1 MGEYK
6 NVPQEINNVVQ
17 DNLEKLAQLFPSAV
31 KDGQLDVN
39 ALKEELGTFEEV
51 GKEKYEF
58 TWSGKQNAKKIAQ
71 QDIFGKT
78 LKFCPEKSK
87 NADTTE
93 NIYIEGDNLEALKL
107 LRQNYYNSI
116 KMIYIDPPYNTG
128 NDFVYNDDYS
138 MSQEESD
145 LAEGVVDELG
155 ERYTKNLKSSNKFHA
170 KWLNEMYPR
179 LKLAKDLLTDDGVI
193 FISMD
198 DNEIDNLKKLCNEI
212 FNEDNFCGQ
221 YMWYRS
227 ATPPNLSYKIKKNLE
242 YILCYQKKKD
252 STKFRGIK
260 KVSKSSDPITKPQNT
275 IKILRFPSGS
285 LTINLPNQ
293 VVKAGVY
300 GTEKFPNVLINDLII
315 ENGTNANDVS
325 FENRFIWKQETLDE
339 NIAANTTFYL
349 SKQLVI
355 SYKKSDYSP
364 EVPPNFIDMSV
375 NVNTTEEAGKALDEL
390 FDNITVFDYPK
401 PVSLLKY
408 LIGFLNLSSEDIIM
422 DFFSGSGT
430 TAQAIFELNS
440 LSNLSS
446 KFILVQ
452 LPENLERNLKTAD
465 GNSKKTIE
473 NAIEFCEQ
481 KELPHTIASIAEERI
496 RRAGDKIAEEC
507 QAKIDEYKSK
517 LEVLANNPNGKG
529 IPVEEDEPYPI
540 PDIGF
545 KVFEIADTNIKWNE
559 LELKDE
565 QIDFAN
571 LSNNPDQV
579 DFKQGIKD
587 IDVVYEIM
595 LRQKNIPLSSKVEV
609 LDEIGSRTY
618 LYADSYLICLETQVT
633 NEMIDKL
640 ASLDPTPFK
649 YIFRDSAFK
658 DDIDLKTNAFR
669 RLKAMVEKHAGATKK
684 AYTVEFI

>member
-6 NVPQEINNVVQ
+6 NVPQEINDVVS
-17 DNLEKLAQLFPSAV
+17 DNIEKLAQLFPSAV

-71 QDIFGKT
+71 QDVFGKT

-93 NIYIEGDNLEALKL
+93 NIYIEGNNLEALKL

-128 NDFVYNDDYS
+128 NDFVYNDDFS

-145 LAEGVVDELG
+145 IAEGVVDELG
-155 ERYTKNLKSSNKFHA
+155 ERYTKNISGNKFHA
-170 KWLNEMYPR
+170 NWCNMIYPR

-193 FISMD
+193 FISID
-198 DNEIDNLKKLCNEI
+198 DNEIDNLKKICNEV
-212 FNEDNFCGQ
+212 FGE
-221 YMWYRS
+221 
-227 ATPPNLSYKIKKNLE
+227 ANLVAEIPWQSRASIQNDTDFSVNHE
-242 YILCYQKKKD
+242 YICVYAKNRRQENRRLKESNYSEWHKKD
-252 STKFRGIK
+252 SFVCKPLPLDKSKFDNPDNDPRGLWK
-260 KVSKSSDPITKPQNT
+260 ADP
-275 IKILRFPSGS
+275 FD
-285 LTINLPNQ
+285 
-293 VVKAGVY
+293 A
-300 GTEKFPNVLINDLII
+300 PNVRPNLTYPVVNPNTGEEHLPPRGRHWRFLPAKFSSALEDNRIVWTNNGLGRPQLKVFYEEKKEFGSVDNSWFSADRIGTST
-315 ENGTNANDVS
+315 NGTK
-325 FENRFIWKQETLDE
+325 ELMK
-339 NIAANTTFYL
+339 
-349 SKQLVI
+349 
-355 SYKKSDYSP
+355 
-364 EVPPNFIDMSV
+364 
-375 NVNTTEEAGKALDEL
+375 L
-390 FDNITVFDYPK
+390 FDGSAFFDTPK
-401 PVSLLKY
+401 PVSLLSK
-408 LIGFLNLSSEDIIM
+408 LITLANVEENDIIL
-422 DFFSGSGT
+422 DFFSGSAT
-430 TAQAIFELNS
+430 TAHAVMQLNAEDGG
-440 LSNLSS
+440 NRT
-446 KFILVQ
+446 FIMVQ
-452 LPENLERNLKTAD
+452 LPEVTDEKSEAHKAGYN
-465 GNSKKTIE
+465 TI
-473 NAIEFCEQ
+473 CE
-481 KELPHTIASIAEERI
+481 IGEERI
-496 RRAGDKIAEEC
+496 RRAGDKIKAEHPD
-507 QAKIDEYKSK
+507 ADI
-517 LEVLANNPNGKG
+517 
-529 IPVEEDEPYPI
+529 
-540 PDIGF
+540 DIGF

-579 DFKQGIKD
+579 DFKQGTKD

-595 LRQKNIPLSSKVEV
+595 LRQKNIPLSSKIEV

-618 LYADSYLICLETQVT
+618 LYADSYLVCLETQVT

-640 ASLDPTPFK
+640 ASIDPTPFK

>member
-6 NVPQEINNVVQ
+6 NVPQEINDVVS
-17 DNLEKLAQLFPSAV
+17 DNIKKLAQLFPSAV
-31 KDGQLDVN
+31 KDGQLDID

-71 QDIFGKT
+71 QDVFGKT

-145 LAEGVVDELG
+145 IAEGVVDELG
-155 ERYTKNLKSSNKFHA
+155 ERYTKNISGNKFHA
-170 KWLNEMYPR
+170 NWCNMIYPR

-193 FISMD
+193 FISID
-198 DNEIDNLKKLCNEI
+198 DNEVENLKEILNEVFGEQNFEGHIHWRRRHNQPNDKTKMLGIVTEHILAYAKNSIYLKSVGVGKLDLTAN
-212 FNEDNFCGQ
+212 FTNADND
-221 YMWYRS
+221 
-227 ATPPNLSYKIKKNLE
+227 P
-242 YILCYQKKKD
+242 
-252 STKFRGIK
+252 RGPWASK
-260 KVSKSSDPITKPQNT
+260 PWKVGSDQ
-275 IKILRFPSGS
+275 SGS
-285 LTINLPNQ
+285 RYTITTPTG
-293 VVKAGVY
+293 K
-300 GTEKFPNVLINDLII
+300 VLDG
-315 ENGTNANDVS
+315 EWMGD
-325 FENRFIWKQETLDE
+325 KET
-339 NIAANTTFYL
+339 Y
-349 SKQLVI
+349 
-355 SYKKSDYSP
+355 
-364 EVPPNFIDMSV
+364 
-375 NVNTTEEAGKALDEL
+375 
-390 FDNITVFDYPK
+390 
-401 PVSLLKY
+401 LKY
-408 LIGFLNLSSEDIIM
+408 LEEGRMYFPKGGDGMPRKKYYQFEREEEGQCATNWWSHEQFGHNQGANECMTALFEKKNIFSNPKPIELLRSLIKVGNVKKEELVL
-422 DFFSGSGT
+422 DFFSGSAA
-430 TAQAIFELNS
+430 TAHAVMQLNAEDGG
-440 LSNLSS
+440 NR
-446 KFILVQ
+446 KFIMVQ
-452 LPENLERNLKTAD
+452 LEEKTDEKSEAHKA
-465 GNSKKTIE
+465 GYNTI
-473 NAIEFCEQ
+473 CE
-481 KELPHTIASIAEERI
+481 IGEERI
-496 RRAGDKIAEEC
+496 RRAGDKIKAEHPD
-507 QAKIDEYKSK
+507 ADI
-517 LEVLANNPNGKG
+517 
-529 IPVEEDEPYPI
+529 
-540 PDIGF
+540 DIGF

-579 DFKQGIKD
+579 DFKQGTKD

-595 LRQKNIPLSSKVEV
+595 LRQKNIPLSSKIKV

-618 LYADSYLICLETQVT
+618 LYADSYLVCLETQVT
-633 NEMIDKL
+633 NEMIDML

-669 RLKAMVEKHAGATKK
+669 RLKAMVEKHVGATKK

>member
-6 NVPQEINNVVQ
+6 NVPQKINDVVS
-17 DNLEKLAQLFPSAV
+17 DNIKKLAQLFPSAV
-31 KDGQLDVN
+31 KDGQLDID

-71 QDIFGKT
+71 QDVFGKT

-145 LAEGVVDELG
+145 IAEGVVDELG
-155 ERYTKNLKSSNKFHA
+155 ERYTKNQKSTNKFHA
-170 KWLNEMYPR
+170 RWLNEMYPR

-293 VVKAGVY
+293 IVKAGVY

-355 SYKKSDYSP
+355 SYKKSNYSP

-473 NAIEFCEQ
+473 NALEFCEQ

-496 RRAGDKIAEEC
+496 RRAGDKIKAEHP
-507 QAKIDEYKSK
+507 D
-517 LEVLANNPNGKG
+517 AN
-529 IPVEEDEPYPI
+529 I
-540 PDIGF
+540 DIGF

-579 DFKQGIKD
+579 DFKQGTKD

-595 LRQKNIPLSSKVEV
+595 LRQKNIPLSSKIEV

-618 LYADSYLICLETQVT
+618 LYADSYLVCLETQVT
-633 NEMIDKL
+633 NDMIDKL
-640 ASLDPTPFK
+640 ASIDPTPFK

>member
-71 QDIFGKT
+71 QDVFGKT

-128 NDFVYNDDYS
+128 NDFVYNDDFS

-145 LAEGVVDELG
+145 IAEGVVDELG
-155 ERYTKNLKSSNKFHA
+155 ERYTRNVSGNKFHA
-170 KWLNEMYPR
+170 NWCNMIYPR

-212 FNEDNFCGQ
+212 FGDDNVEMLVWNKEAEGSSGTLKQ
-221 YMWYRS
+221 VTTTRR
-227 ATPPNLSYKIKKNLE
+227 IHE
-242 YILCYQKKKD
+242 YIVCAFKNIRATQFFKIHEALKGKENEFQTANLAVNADKEKTEHPNYFTITNPCGECFTRQWKWSKPEIDRLISENLIYWGSDGHKQPRLIIPTDERRTTFLLSILNYGGTTVGRKD
-252 STKFRGIK
+252 FE
-260 KVSKSSDPITKPQNT
+260 
-275 IKILRFPSGS
+275 
-285 LTINLPNQ
+285 NLL
-293 VVKAGVY
+293 
-300 GTEKFPNVLINDLII
+300 GTEI
-315 ENGTNANDVS
+315 EFS
-325 FENRFIWKQETLDE
+325 
-339 NIAANTTFYL
+339 
-349 SKQLVI
+349 
-355 SYKKSDYSP
+355 
-364 EVPPNFIDMSV
+364 
-375 NVNTTEEAGKALDEL
+375 
-390 FDNITVFDYPK
+390 YPK
-401 PVSLLKY
+401 PVILLKK
-408 LIGFLNLSSEDIIM
+408 LIGTACSHNDRIL
-422 DFFSGSGT
+422 DFFSGSAT
-430 TAQAIFELNS
+430 TAHAVMQLNAEDGG
-440 LSNLSS
+440 NR

-452 LPENLERNLKTAD
+452 LPEVTDEKSEAHKAGYN
-465 GNSKKTIE
+465 TI
-473 NAIEFCEQ
+473 CE
-481 KELPHTIASIAEERI
+481 IGEERI

-579 DFKQGIKD
+579 DFKQGTKD

-618 LYADSYLICLETQVT
+618 LYADGYLICLETQVT

>member
-6 NVPQEINNVVQ
+6 NVPQEINDVVS
-17 DNLEKLAQLFPSAV
+17 DNIKKLAQLFPSAV
-31 KDGQLDVN
+31 KDGQLDID

-71 QDIFGKT
+71 QDVFGKT

-145 LAEGVVDELG
+145 IAEGVVDELG
-155 ERYTKNLKSSNKFHA
+155 ERYTKNQKSTNKFHA
-170 KWLNEMYPR
+170 RWLNEMYPR

-212 FNEDNFCGQ
+212 FGDENFIAQ
-221 YMWYRS
+221 VIWERAYS
-227 ATPPNLSYKIKKNLE
+227 PINLMKHFSPSHD
-242 YILCYQKKKD
+242 YILCYAKNIESAICNGIPRSD
-252 STKFRGIK
+252 EANERYSNPDDDPRGAWK
-260 KVSKSSDPITKPQNT
+260 PSDLSVGPAVQENIYPITT
-275 IKILRFPSGS
+275 PSGR
-285 LTINLPNQ
+285 
-293 VVKAGVY
+293 VVEPPAGRSWRLSRKAFRERLQDNRIWFGSSGDNVPAMKRFLSELRKTGV
-300 GTEKFPNVLINDLII
+300 TPM
-315 ENGTNANDVS
+315 T
-325 FENRFIWKQETLDE
+325 IWKYTEVDHSQGATQKLAKLF
-339 NIAANTTFYL
+339 NG
-349 SKQLVI
+349 
-355 SYKKSDYSP
+355 KK
-364 EVPPNFIDMSV
+364 F
-375 NVNTTEEAGKALDEL
+375 
-390 FDNITVFDYPK
+390 FDYPK
-401 PVSLLKY
+401 SVLLIERCLQLYTDKNC
-408 LIGFLNLSSEDIIM
+408 LIL
-422 DFFSGSGT
+422 DFFSGSAT
-430 TAQAIFELNS
+430 TAHAVMQLNAEDGG
-440 LSNLSS
+440 NR
-446 KFILVQ
+446 KFIMVQ
-452 LPENLERNLKTAD
+452 LEEKTDEKSEAHKA
-465 GNSKKTIE
+465 GYNTI
-473 NAIEFCEQ
+473 CE
-481 KELPHTIASIAEERI
+481 IGEERI
-496 RRAGDKIAEEC
+496 RRAGDKIKAENP
-507 QAKIDEYKSK
+507 D
-517 LEVLANNPNGKG
+517 AN
-529 IPVEEDEPYPI
+529 I
-540 PDIGF
+540 DIGF

-579 DFKQGIKD
+579 DFKQGTND

-618 LYADSYLICLETQVT
+618 LYADSYLVCLETQVT

-640 ASLDPTPFK
+640 ASIDPTPFK

>member
-6 NVPQEINNVVQ
+6 NVPQEINDVVS
-17 DNLEKLAQLFPSAV
+17 DNIKKLAQLFPSAV

-71 QDIFGKT
+71 QDVFGKT

-145 LAEGVVDELG
+145 IAEGVVDELG
-155 ERYTKNLKSSNKFHA
+155 ERYTKNQKSTNKFHA
-170 KWLNEMYPR
+170 RWLNEMYPR

-193 FISMD
+193 FISID
-198 DNEIDNLKKLCNEI
+198 DNEVENLKKIACEI
-212 FNEDNFCGQ
+212 FGESNFIGQ
-221 YMWYRS
+221 WNWYKS
-227 ATPPNLSYKIKKNLE
+227 ATPPNLSIKIKKNIE
-242 YILCYQKKKD
+242 YILCFEKNKNSLKYKGIQKT
-252 STKFRGIK
+252 SA
-260 KVSKSSDPITKPQNT
+260 SSNGLLNQTNSIGV
-275 IKILRFPSGS
+275 LRFPK
-285 LTINLPNQ
+285 N
-293 VVKAGVY
+293 VVDTGLADGVYKAGKY
-300 GTEKFPNVLINDLII
+300 GTASYDIELLEDAVVESGIFISEVVLKSKFKWGQENLLSEISKGTKISIRTNTFSPSYEKSEYD
-315 ENGTNANDVS
+315 
-325 FENRFIWKQETLDE
+325 
-339 NIAANTTFYL
+339 
-349 SKQLVI
+349 
-355 SYKKSDYSP
+355 P
-364 EVPPNFIDMSV
+364 EVPPNLIDKSV
-375 NVNTTEEAGKALDEL
+375 YVDTTEQAGKLLNALMEEK
-390 FDNITVFDYPK
+390 VFDYPK
-401 PVSLLKY
+401 PVELIQY
-408 LIGFLNLSSEDIIM
+408 LSNFVCLSDDIIL
-422 DFFSGSGT
+422 DFFSGSAT
-430 TAQAIFELNS
+430 TAHAVMQLNAEDS
-440 LSNLSS
+440 GNR
-446 KFILVQ
+446 KFIMVQ
-452 LPENLERNLKTAD
+452 LEEKTDEKSEAYKA
-465 GNSKKTIE
+465 GYNTI
-473 NAIEFCEQ
+473 CE
-481 KELPHTIASIAEERI
+481 IGEERI
-496 RRAGDKIAEEC
+496 RRAGDKIKAEHPD
-507 QAKIDEYKSK
+507 ADI
-517 LEVLANNPNGKG
+517 
-529 IPVEEDEPYPI
+529 
-540 PDIGF
+540 DIGF

-565 QIDFAN
+565 QIDFDS
-571 LSNNPDQV
+571 LSDTPDQI
-579 DFKQGIKD
+579 DFKQGTKD

-595 LRQKNIPLSSKVEV
+595 LRQKNIPLSSKIEV
-609 LDEIGSRTY
+609 LYGIGSRTY

-633 NEMIDKL
+633 NDMIDKL
-640 ASLDPTPFK
+640 ASIDPTPFK

>member
-6 NVPQEINNVVQ
+6 NVPQKINDVVS
-17 DNLEKLAQLFPSAV
+17 DNIKKLAQLFPSAV
-31 KDGQLDVN
+31 KDGQLDID

-71 QDIFGKT
+71 QDVFGKT

-145 LAEGVVDELG
+145 IAEGVVDELG
-155 ERYTKNLKSSNKFHA
+155 ERYTKNQKSSNKFHA

-193 FISMD
+193 FISID
-198 DNEIDNLKKLCNEI
+198 DNEQENLKKICDEI
-212 FNEDNFCGQ
+212 FGSDNFIATVIDAGTPKNNSRFFSIQHEYVFIYAKHICSLPINWSVYKNNITEYEKRAKVISNSSFSSDEKHKELLQLVKYPRFYDFDHYTYVDEKGIFRLVDISAPGGNGVEYEIIHPLTKKPCKQ
-221 YMWYRS
+221 SSRGWAYTKESMQEKIDNGLIYFGNTEDQVPQQKYYLHENRS
-227 ATPPNLSYKIKKNLE
+227 QIPRSVVYFDPQKTTKWLKKIGIPFDYVKPLDFIKWIISSYP
-242 YILCYQKKKD
+242 KKD
-252 STKFRGIK
+252 F
-260 KVSKSSDPITKPQNT
+260 
-275 IKILRFPSGS
+275 F
-285 LTINLPNQ
+285 
-293 VVKAGVY
+293 
-300 GTEKFPNVLINDLII
+300 
-315 ENGTNANDVS
+315 
-325 FENRFIWKQETLDE
+325 
-339 NIAANTTFYL
+339 
-349 SKQLVI
+349 
-355 SYKKSDYSP
+355 
-364 EVPPNFIDMSV
+364 
-375 NVNTTEEAGKALDEL
+375 AL
-390 FDNITVFDYPK
+390 
-401 PVSLLKY
+401 
-408 LIGFLNLSSEDIIM
+408 
-422 DFFSGSGT
+422 DFFSGSAT
-430 TAQAIFELNS
+430 TAHAVMQLNAEDGG
-440 LSNLSS
+440 NR
-446 KFILVQ
+446 KFIMVQ
-452 LPENLERNLKTAD
+452 LEEKTDEKSEAHKA
-465 GNSKKTIE
+465 GYNTI
-473 NAIEFCEQ
+473 CE
-481 KELPHTIASIAEERI
+481 IGEERI

-579 DFKQGIKD
+579 DFKQGTKD

-595 LRQKNIPLSSKVEV
+595 LRQKNIPLSSKIEV

-633 NEMIDKL
+633 NDMIDKL
-640 ASLDPTPFK
+640 ASIDPTPFK

>member
-1 MGEYK
+1 MGEYI
-6 NVPQEINNVVQ
+6 NVPQEINDVVS
-17 DNLEKLAQLFPSAV
+17 DNIKKLAQLFPSAV

-71 QDIFGKT
+71 QDVFGKT

-138 MSQEESD
+138 MAQEESD
-145 LAEGVVDELG
+145 IAEGVVDELG
-155 ERYTKNLKSSNKFHA
+155 ERYTKNISGNKFHA
-170 KWLNEMYPR
+170 NWCNMIYPR

-193 FISMD
+193 FISID
-198 DNEIDNLKKLCNEI
+198 DNEIDNLKKICNEV
-212 FNEDNFCGQ
+212 FGE
-221 YMWYRS
+221 
-227 ATPPNLSYKIKKNLE
+227 ANLVAEIPWQSRASIQNDTDFSVNHE
-242 YILCYQKKKD
+242 YICVYAKNRRQENRRLKESNYSEWHKKD
-252 STKFRGIK
+252 SFVCKPLPLDKSKFDNPDNDPRGLWK
-260 KVSKSSDPITKPQNT
+260 ADP
-275 IKILRFPSGS
+275 FD
-285 LTINLPNQ
+285 
-293 VVKAGVY
+293 A
-300 GTEKFPNVLINDLII
+300 PNVRPNLTYPVVNPNTGEEHLPPRGRHWRFLPAKFSSALEDNRIVWTNNGLGRPQLKVFYEEKKEFGSVDNSWFSADRIGTST
-315 ENGTNANDVS
+315 NGTK
-325 FENRFIWKQETLDE
+325 ELMK
-339 NIAANTTFYL
+339 
-349 SKQLVI
+349 
-355 SYKKSDYSP
+355 
-364 EVPPNFIDMSV
+364 
-375 NVNTTEEAGKALDEL
+375 L
-390 FDNITVFDYPK
+390 FDGSAFFDTPK
-401 PVSLLKY
+401 PVSLLSK
-408 LIGFLNLSSEDIIM
+408 LITLANVEENDIIL
-422 DFFSGSGT
+422 DFFSGSTT
-430 TAQAIFELNS
+430 TAHAVMQLNAEDGGHR
-440 LSNLSS
+440 
-446 KFILVQ
+446 KYIMVQ
-452 LPENLERNLKTAD
+452 LEEKTDEKSEAHKA
-465 GNSKKTIE
+465 GYNTI
-473 NAIEFCEQ
+473 CE
-481 KELPHTIASIAEERI
+481 IGEERI
-496 RRAGDKIAEEC
+496 CRAGDKIKAEHPD
-507 QAKIDEYKSK
+507 ADI
-517 LEVLANNPNGKG
+517 
-529 IPVEEDEPYPI
+529 
-540 PDIGF
+540 DIGF
-545 KVFEIADTNIKWNE
+545 KVFEIANTNIKWNE

-579 DFKQGIKD
+579 DFKQGTKD

-595 LRQKNIPLSSKVEV
+595 LRQKNIPLPSKIEV

-633 NEMIDKL
+633 NGMIDKL
-640 ASLDPTPFK
+640 ASIDPTPFK

>member
-6 NVPQEINNVVQ
+6 NVPQEINDVVS
-17 DNLEKLAQLFPSAV
+17 DNIKKLAQLFPSAV

-71 QDIFGKT
+71 QDVFGKT

-138 MSQEESD
+138 MAQEESD
-145 LAEGVVDELG
+145 IAEGVVDELG
-155 ERYTKNLKSSNKFHA
+155 ERYTKNISGNKFHA
-170 KWLNEMYPR
+170 NWCNMMYPR

-193 FISMD
+193 FISID
-198 DNEIDNLKKLCNEI
+198 DNEIDNLKKICNEV
-212 FNEDNFCGQ
+212 FGE
-221 YMWYRS
+221 
-227 ATPPNLSYKIKKNLE
+227 ANLVAEIPWQSRASIQNDTDFSVNHE
-242 YILCYQKKKD
+242 YICVYAKNRRQENRRLKESNYSEWHKKD
-252 STKFRGIK
+252 SFVCKPLPLDKSKFDNPDNDPRGLWK
-260 KVSKSSDPITKPQNT
+260 ADP
-275 IKILRFPSGS
+275 FD
-285 LTINLPNQ
+285 
-293 VVKAGVY
+293 A
-300 GTEKFPNVLINDLII
+300 PNVRPNLTYPVVNPNTGEEHLPPRGRHWRFLPAKFSSALEDNRIVWTNNGLGRPQLKVFYEEKKEFGSVDNSWFSADRIGTST
-315 ENGTNANDVS
+315 NGTK
-325 FENRFIWKQETLDE
+325 ELMK
-339 NIAANTTFYL
+339 
-349 SKQLVI
+349 
-355 SYKKSDYSP
+355 
-364 EVPPNFIDMSV
+364 
-375 NVNTTEEAGKALDEL
+375 L
-390 FDNITVFDYPK
+390 FDGSAFFDTPK
-401 PVSLLKY
+401 PVSLLSK
-408 LIGFLNLSSEDIIM
+408 LITLANVEENDIIL
-422 DFFSGSGT
+422 DFFSGSTT
-430 TAQAIFELNS
+430 TAHAVMQLNAEDGGHR
-440 LSNLSS
+440 
-446 KFILVQ
+446 KYIMVQ
-452 LPENLERNLKTAD
+452 LEEKTDEKSEAHKA
-465 GNSKKTIE
+465 GYNTI
-473 NAIEFCEQ
+473 CE
-481 KELPHTIASIAEERI
+481 IGEERI
-496 RRAGDKIAEEC
+496 CRAGDKIKAEHPD
-507 QAKIDEYKSK
+507 ADI
-517 LEVLANNPNGKG
+517 
-529 IPVEEDEPYPI
+529 
-540 PDIGF
+540 DIGF
-545 KVFEIADTNIKWNE
+545 KVFEIANTNIKWNE

-579 DFKQGIKD
+579 DFKQGTKD

-595 LRQKNIPLSSKVEV
+595 LRQKNIPLPSKIEV

-633 NEMIDKL
+633 NGMIDKL
-640 ASLDPTPFK
+640 ASIDPTPFK

>member
-6 NVPQEINNVVQ
+6 NVPQEINDVVS
-17 DNLEKLAQLFPSAV
+17 DNIKKLAQLFPSAV

-71 QDIFGKT
+71 QDVFGKT

-138 MSQEESD
+138 MAQEESD
-145 LAEGVVDELG
+145 IAEGVVDELG
-155 ERYTKNLKSSNKFHA
+155 ERYTKNISGNKFHA
-170 KWLNEMYPR
+170 NWCNMIYPR

-193 FISMD
+193 FISID
-198 DNEIDNLKKLCNEI
+198 DNEIDNLKKICNEV
-212 FNEDNFCGQ
+212 FGE
-221 YMWYRS
+221 
-227 ATPPNLSYKIKKNLE
+227 ANLVAEIPWQSRASIQNDTDFSVNHE
-242 YILCYQKKKD
+242 YICVYAKNRRQENRRLKESNYSEWHKKD
-252 STKFRGIK
+252 SFVCKPLPLDKSKFDNPDNDPRGLWK
-260 KVSKSSDPITKPQNT
+260 ADP
-275 IKILRFPSGS
+275 FD
-285 LTINLPNQ
+285 
-293 VVKAGVY
+293 A
-300 GTEKFPNVLINDLII
+300 PNVRPNLTYPVVNPNTGEEHLPPRGRHWRILPAKFSSALEDNRIVWTNNGLGRPQLKVFYEEKKEFGSVDNSWFSADRIGTST
-315 ENGTNANDVS
+315 NGTK
-325 FENRFIWKQETLDE
+325 ELMK
-339 NIAANTTFYL
+339 
-349 SKQLVI
+349 
-355 SYKKSDYSP
+355 
-364 EVPPNFIDMSV
+364 
-375 NVNTTEEAGKALDEL
+375 L
-390 FDNITVFDYPK
+390 FDGSAFFDTPK
-401 PVSLLKY
+401 PVSLLSK
-408 LIGFLNLSSEDIIM
+408 LITLANVEENDIIL
-422 DFFSGSGT
+422 DFFSGSTT
-430 TAQAIFELNS
+430 TAHAVMQLNAEDGGHR
-440 LSNLSS
+440 
-446 KFILVQ
+446 KYIMVQ
-452 LPENLERNLKTAD
+452 LEEKTDEKSEAHKA
-465 GNSKKTIE
+465 GYNTI
-473 NAIEFCEQ
+473 CE
-481 KELPHTIASIAEERI
+481 IGEERI
-496 RRAGDKIAEEC
+496 CRAGDKIKAEHPD
-507 QAKIDEYKSK
+507 ADI
-517 LEVLANNPNGKG
+517 
-529 IPVEEDEPYPI
+529 
-540 PDIGF
+540 DIGF
-545 KVFEIADTNIKWNE
+545 KVFEIANTNIKWNE

-579 DFKQGIKD
+579 DFKQGTKD

-595 LRQKNIPLSSKVEV
+595 LRQKNIPLPSKIEV

-633 NEMIDKL
+633 NGMIDKL
-640 ASLDPTPFK
+640 ASIDPTPFK

>member
-6 NVPQEINNVVQ
+6 NVPQEINDVVS
-17 DNLEKLAQLFPSAV
+17 DNIKKLAQLFPSAV

-71 QDIFGKT
+71 QDVFGKT

-138 MSQEESD
+138 MAQEESD
-145 LAEGVVDELG
+145 IAEGVVDELG
-155 ERYTKNLKSSNKFHA
+155 ERYTKNISGNKFHA
-170 KWLNEMYPR
+170 NWCNMIYPR

-193 FISMD
+193 FISID
-198 DNEIDNLKKLCNEI
+198 DNEIDNLKKICNEV
-212 FNEDNFCGQ
+212 FGE
-221 YMWYRS
+221 
-227 ATPPNLSYKIKKNLE
+227 ANLVAEIPWQSRASIQNDTDFSVNHKYICVYAKNRRQENRRLKE
-242 YILCYQKKKD
+242 SNYSEWHKKD
-252 STKFRGIK
+252 SFVCKPLPLDKSKFDNPDNDPRGLWK
-260 KVSKSSDPITKPQNT
+260 ADP
-275 IKILRFPSGS
+275 FD
-285 LTINLPNQ
+285 
-293 VVKAGVY
+293 A
-300 GTEKFPNVLINDLII
+300 PNVRPNLTYPVVNPNTGEEHLPPRGRHWRFLPAKFSSALEDNRIVWTNNGLGRPQLKVFYEEKKEFGSVDNSWFSADRIGTST
-315 ENGTNANDVS
+315 NGTK
-325 FENRFIWKQETLDE
+325 ELMK
-339 NIAANTTFYL
+339 
-349 SKQLVI
+349 
-355 SYKKSDYSP
+355 
-364 EVPPNFIDMSV
+364 
-375 NVNTTEEAGKALDEL
+375 L
-390 FDNITVFDYPK
+390 FDGSAFFDTPK
-401 PVSLLKY
+401 PVSLLSK
-408 LIGFLNLSSEDIIM
+408 LITLANVEENDIIL
-422 DFFSGSGT
+422 DFFSGSTT
-430 TAQAIFELNS
+430 TAHAVMQLNAEDGGHR
-440 LSNLSS
+440 
-446 KFILVQ
+446 KYIMVQ
-452 LPENLERNLKTAD
+452 LEEKTDEKSEAHKA
-465 GNSKKTIE
+465 GYNTI
-473 NAIEFCEQ
+473 CE
-481 KELPHTIASIAEERI
+481 IGEERI
-496 RRAGDKIAEEC
+496 CRAGDKIKAEHPD
-507 QAKIDEYKSK
+507 ADI
-517 LEVLANNPNGKG
+517 
-529 IPVEEDEPYPI
+529 
-540 PDIGF
+540 DIGF
-545 KVFEIADTNIKWNE
+545 KVFEIANTNIKWNE

-579 DFKQGIKD
+579 DFKQGTKD

-595 LRQKNIPLSSKVEV
+595 LRQKNIPLPSKIEV

-633 NEMIDKL
+633 NGMIDKL
-640 ASLDPTPFK
+640 ASIDPTPFK

>member
-6 NVPQEINNVVQ
+6 NIPQEINNVVQ

-71 QDIFGKT
+71 QDVFGKT

-128 NDFVYNDDYS
+128 NDFVYNDDFS

-145 LAEGVVDELG
+145 IAEGVVDELG
-155 ERYTKNLKSSNKFHA
+155 KRYTKNVSGNKFHA
-170 KWLNEMYPR
+170 NWCNMIYPR

-193 FISMD
+193 FIS
-198 DNEIDNLKKLCNEI
+198 IDNNEYAQLKLICDTI
-212 FNEDNFCGQ
+212 FGELS
-221 YMWYRS
+221 YVTTIHVEMS
-227 ATPPNLSYKIKKNLE
+227 ATQGMKVKAAKDGNIVKNAE
-242 YILCYQKKKD
+242 YIIIYSKDGHKNIAKKSLYDYRPEYDNHYVKFLKEDLSVTNLIDEYRRFSSGNIIKNVVESYAKD
-252 STKFRGIK
+252 INFKEFVHSNANKIFRYDKTTGFSIDDFEIGK
-260 KVSKSSDPITKPQNT
+260 VYVINKNGREYFLQRKENAVEQLMFLSNSFGKCDDFKGSYGLRKIRGDWWKEFYLDMGNVSKEGNIVFANGKKPI
-275 IKILRFPSGS
+275 R
-285 LTINLPNQ
+285 
-293 VVKAGVY
+293 
-300 GTEKFPNVLINDLII
+300 LI
-315 ENGTNANDVS
+315 S
-325 FENRFIWKQETLDE
+325 
-339 NIAANTTFYL
+339 
-349 SKQLVI
+349 QLA
-355 SYKKSDYSP
+355 K
-364 EVPPNFIDMSV
+364 M
-375 NVNTTEEAGKALDEL
+375 
-390 FDNITVFDYPK
+390 ITDR
-401 PVSLLKY
+401 
-408 LIGFLNLSSEDIIM
+408 NDIIL
-422 DFFSGSGT
+422 DFFSGSAT
-430 TAQAIFELNS
+430 TAHAIMQLNAEDGG
-440 LSNLSS
+440 NR

-452 LPENLERNLKTAD
+452 LPEVTNEKSEAYKAGYN
-465 GNSKKTIE
+465 TI
-473 NAIEFCEQ
+473 CE
-481 KELPHTIASIAEERI
+481 IGEERI
-496 RRAGDKIAEEC
+496 RRAGDKIK
-507 QAKIDEYKSK
+507 AK
-517 LEVLANNPNGKG
+517 NPDAD
-529 IPVEEDEPYPI
+529 V
-540 PDIGF
+540 DIGF

-579 DFKQGIKD
+579 DFKQGTKD

>member
-6 NVPQEINNVVQ
+6 NVPQEINDVVS
-17 DNLEKLAQLFPSAV
+17 DNIKKLAQLFPSAV

-71 QDIFGKT
+71 QDVFGKT

-145 LAEGVVDELG
+145 IAEGVVDELG
-155 ERYTKNLKSSNKFHA
+155 ERYTKNQKSTNKFHA
-170 KWLNEMYPR
+170 RWLNEMYPR

-212 FNEDNFCGQ
+212 FGDENFIAQ
-221 YMWYRS
+221 VIWERAYS
-227 ATPPNLSYKIKKNLE
+227 PINLMKHFSPSHD
-242 YILCYQKKKD
+242 YILCYAKNIESAICNGIPRSD
-252 STKFRGIK
+252 EANERYSNPDDDPRGAWK
-260 KVSKSSDPITKPQNT
+260 PSDLSVGPAVQENIYPITT
-275 IKILRFPSGS
+275 PSGRVVEPPAGRSWS
-285 LTINLPNQ
+285 LSR
-293 VVKAGVY
+293 KAFRERLQDNRIWFGSSGDNVPAMKRFLSELRKTGV
-300 GTEKFPNVLINDLII
+300 TPM
-315 ENGTNANDVS
+315 T
-325 FENRFIWKQETLDE
+325 IWKYTEVDHSQGATQKLAKLF
-339 NIAANTTFYL
+339 NG
-349 SKQLVI
+349 
-355 SYKKSDYSP
+355 KK
-364 EVPPNFIDMSV
+364 F
-375 NVNTTEEAGKALDEL
+375 
-390 FDNITVFDYPK
+390 FDYPK
-401 PVSLLKY
+401 SVLLIERCLQLYTDKNC
-408 LIGFLNLSSEDIIM
+408 LIL
-422 DFFSGSGT
+422 DFFSGSAT
-430 TAQAIFELNS
+430 TAHAVMQLNAEDGG
-440 LSNLSS
+440 NR
-446 KFILVQ
+446 KFIMVQ
-452 LPENLERNLKTAD
+452 LEEKTDEKSEAHKA
-465 GNSKKTIE
+465 GYNTI
-473 NAIEFCEQ
+473 CE
-481 KELPHTIASIAEERI
+481 IGEERI
-496 RRAGDKIAEEC
+496 RRAGDKIKAENP
-507 QAKIDEYKSK
+507 D
-517 LEVLANNPNGKG
+517 AN
-529 IPVEEDEPYPI
+529 I
-540 PDIGF
+540 DIGF

-579 DFKQGIKD
+579 DFKQGTND

-618 LYADSYLICLETQVT
+618 LYADSYLVCLETQVT

-640 ASLDPTPFK
+640 ASIDPTPFK

>member
-6 NVPQEINNVVQ
+6 NVPQEINDVVS
-17 DNLEKLAQLFPSAV
+17 DNIKKLAQLFPSAV
-31 KDGQLDVN
+31 KDGQLDID

-71 QDIFGKT
+71 QDVFGKT

-145 LAEGVVDELG
+145 IAEGVVDELG
-155 ERYTKNLKSSNKFHA
+155 ERYTKNISGNKFHA
-170 KWLNEMYPR
+170 NWCNMIYPR
-179 LKLAKDLLTDDGVI
+179 LKLAKELLSEQGVLV
-193 FISMD
+193 ISID
-198 DNEIDNLKKLCNEI
+198 DNEIENMKKCCNEI
-212 FNEDNFCGQ
+212 FGEG
-221 YMWYRS
+221 
-227 ATPPNLSYKIKKNLE
+227 NLVNCFIWNCSTAGGIRPKFASKTHEYVLVYAKNKITLDMI
-242 YILCYQKKKD
+242 YAPL
-252 STKFRGIK
+252 
-260 KVSKSSDPITKPQNT
+260 SSDAIKMYTQKDDKGIYRDKDFVFKNKSNNINQKYGIECPDGEIVYPKDGYIYRFVRSKFDDALQEKIVTFKKTTTGPLVTENGEQAHWNIYIRKYLGEAMGAPSTLIPKEMMSIYNVGTQCVQDLFDGIRVFENVKPVDVIT
-275 IKILRFPSGS
+275 
-285 LTINLPNQ
+285 
-293 VVKAGVY
+293 Y
-300 GTEKFPNVLINDLII
+300 LINMFSSI
-315 ENGTNANDVS
+315 NDT
-325 FENRFIWKQETLDE
+325 IL
-339 NIAANTTFYL
+339 
-349 SKQLVI
+349 
-355 SYKKSDYSP
+355 
-364 EVPPNFIDMSV
+364 
-375 NVNTTEEAGKALDEL
+375 
-390 FDNITVFDYPK
+390 
-401 PVSLLKY
+401 
-408 LIGFLNLSSEDIIM
+408 
-422 DFFSGSGT
+422 DFFSGSAT
-430 TAQAIFELNS
+430 TAHAVMQLNAEDGG
-440 LSNLSS
+440 NR
-446 KFILVQ
+446 KFIMVQ
-452 LPENLERNLKTAD
+452 LPEVTDEKSEAHKAGYN
-465 GNSKKTIE
+465 TI
-473 NAIEFCEQ
+473 CE
-481 KELPHTIASIAEERI
+481 IGEERI

-529 IPVEEDEPYPI
+529 IPVEEDKPYPI

-545 KVFEIADTNIKWNE
+545 KVFKIADTNIKWNE

-579 DFKQGIKD
+579 DFKQGTKD

-618 LYADSYLICLETQVT
+618 LYADSYLICLETQIT

-640 ASLDPTPFK
+640 ASIDPTPFK

>member
-6 NVPQEINNVVQ
+6 NVPQEINDVVS
-17 DNLEKLAQLFPSAV
+17 DNIKKLAQLFPSAV
-31 KDGQLDVN
+31 KDGQLDID

-71 QDIFGKT
+71 QDVFGKT

-145 LAEGVVDELG
+145 IAEGVVDELG
-155 ERYTKNLKSSNKFHA
+155 ERYTKNISGNKFHA
-170 KWLNEMYPR
+170 NWCNMIYPR

-193 FISMD
+193 FISID
-198 DNEIDNLKKLCNEI
+198 DNEIDNLKKICNEV
-212 FNEDNFCGQ
+212 FGE
-221 YMWYRS
+221 
-227 ATPPNLSYKIKKNLE
+227 ANLVAEIPWQSRASIQNDTDFSVNHE
-242 YILCYQKKKD
+242 YICVYAKNRRQENRRLKESNYSEWHKKD
-252 STKFRGIK
+252 SFVCKPLPLDKSKFDNPDNDPRGLWK
-260 KVSKSSDPITKPQNT
+260 ADP
-275 IKILRFPSGS
+275 FD
-285 LTINLPNQ
+285 
-293 VVKAGVY
+293 A
-300 GTEKFPNVLINDLII
+300 PNVRPNLTYPVVNPNTGEEHLPPRGRHWRFLPAKFSSALEDNRIVWTNNGLGRPQLKVFYEEKKEFGSVDNSWFSADRIGTST
-315 ENGTNANDVS
+315 NGTK
-325 FENRFIWKQETLDE
+325 ELMK
-339 NIAANTTFYL
+339 
-349 SKQLVI
+349 
-355 SYKKSDYSP
+355 
-364 EVPPNFIDMSV
+364 
-375 NVNTTEEAGKALDEL
+375 L
-390 FDNITVFDYPK
+390 FDGSAFFDTPK
-401 PVSLLKY
+401 PVSLLSK
-408 LIGFLNLSSEDIIM
+408 LITLANVEENDIIL
-422 DFFSGSGT
+422 DFFSGSTT
-430 TAQAIFELNS
+430 TAHAVMQLNAEDGGHR
-440 LSNLSS
+440 
-446 KFILVQ
+446 KYIMVQ
-452 LPENLERNLKTAD
+452 LEEKTDEKSEAHKA
-465 GNSKKTIE
+465 GYNTI
-473 NAIEFCEQ
+473 CE
-481 KELPHTIASIAEERI
+481 IGEERI
-496 RRAGDKIAEEC
+496 CRAGDKIKAEHPD
-507 QAKIDEYKSK
+507 ADI
-517 LEVLANNPNGKG
+517 
-529 IPVEEDEPYPI
+529 
-540 PDIGF
+540 DIGF
-545 KVFEIADTNIKWNE
+545 KVFEIANTNIKWNE

-579 DFKQGIKD
+579 DFKQGTKD

-595 LRQKNIPLSSKVEV
+595 LRQKNIPLSSKIEV

-633 NEMIDKL
+633 NDMIDKL
-640 ASLDPTPFK
+640 ASIDPTPFK

>member
-6 NVPQEINNVVQ
+6 NIPQEINNVVQ

-31 KDGQLDVN
+31 KDGQLDID

-71 QDIFGKT
+71 QDVFGKT

-145 LAEGVVDELG
+145 IAEGVVDELG
-155 ERYTKNLKSSNKFHA
+155 ERYTKNVSGNRFHA
-170 KWLNEMYPR
+170 NWCNMIYPR

-193 FISMD
+193 FISID
-198 DNEIDNLKKLCNEI
+198 DNEQENLLEICCEI
-212 FNEDNFCGQ
+212 FGESNYCGTIP
-221 YMWYRS
+221 YRKRTMKTDVPFGVSQDYEWVVVFAKSDAFFAGVPVERKYYKTNDYPNDRWRLSDLTTQKIESQRPNS
-227 ATPPNLSYKIKKNLE
+227 AFNLIDPKTRKEYKYNPKRLWA
-242 YILCYQKKKD
+242 
-252 STKFRGIK
+252 
-260 KVSKSSDPITKPQNT
+260 ITKDT
-275 IKILRFPSGS
+275 FSDYYKRGKI
-285 LTINLPNQ
+285 
-293 VVKAGVY
+293 VVPDDYEFLKISIPAYRVFESEDRAKALKMY
-300 GTEKFPNVLINDLII
+300 GTEQPLKSFSTVLSSDVGMNEQGSKEVDNVLGNKI
-315 ENGTNANDVS
+315 
-325 FENRFIWKQETLDE
+325 F
-339 NIAANTTFYL
+339 TF
-349 SKQLVI
+349 
-355 SYKKSDYSP
+355 
-364 EVPPNFIDMSV
+364 
-375 NVNTTEEAGKALDEL
+375 
-390 FDNITVFDYPK
+390 PK
-401 PVSLLKY
+401 PSSLVY
-408 LIGFLNLSSEDIIM
+408 QFLLSIHDKNAIIL
-422 DFFSGSGT
+422 DFFSGSAT
-430 TAQAIFELNS
+430 TAHAVMQLNAEDGG
-440 LSNLSS
+440 NR
-446 KFILVQ
+446 KFIMVQ
-452 LPENLERNLKTAD
+452 LEEKTDEKSEAHKA
-465 GNSKKTIE
+465 GYNTI
-473 NAIEFCEQ
+473 CE
-481 KELPHTIASIAEERI
+481 IGEERI
-496 RRAGDKIAEEC
+496 RRAGDKIKAEHPD
-507 QAKIDEYKSK
+507 ADI
-517 LEVLANNPNGKG
+517 
-529 IPVEEDEPYPI
+529 
-540 PDIGF
+540 DIGF

-579 DFKQGIKD
+579 DFKQGTKD

-595 LRQKNIPLSSKVEV
+595 LRQKNIPLSSKIEV

-618 LYADSYLICLETQVT
+618 IYADSYLVCLETQVT
-633 NEMIDKL
+633 NDMIDKL

>member
-6 NVPQEINNVVQ
+6 NVPQEINDVVS
-17 DNLEKLAQLFPSAV
+17 DNIKKLAQLFPSAV

-71 QDIFGKT
+71 QDVFGKT

-138 MSQEESD
+138 MAQEESD
-145 LAEGVVDELG
+145 IAEGVVDELG
-155 ERYTKNLKSSNKFHA
+155 ERYTKNISGNKFHA
-170 KWLNEMYPR
+170 NWCNMIYPR

-193 FISMD
+193 FISID
-198 DNEIDNLKKLCNEI
+198 DNEIDNLKKICNEV
-212 FNEDNFCGQ
+212 FGE
-221 YMWYRS
+221 
-227 ATPPNLSYKIKKNLE
+227 ANLVAEIPWQSRVSIQNDTDFSVNHE
-242 YILCYQKKKD
+242 YICVYAKNRRQENRRLKESNYSEWHKKD
-252 STKFRGIK
+252 SFVCKPLPLDKSKFDNPDNDPRGLWK
-260 KVSKSSDPITKPQNT
+260 ADP
-275 IKILRFPSGS
+275 FD
-285 LTINLPNQ
+285 
-293 VVKAGVY
+293 A
-300 GTEKFPNVLINDLII
+300 PNVRPNLTYPVVNPNTGEEHLPPRGRHWRFLPAKFSSALEDNRIVWTNNGLGRPQLKVFYEEKKEFGSVDNSWFSADRIGTST
-315 ENGTNANDVS
+315 NGTK
-325 FENRFIWKQETLDE
+325 ELMK
-339 NIAANTTFYL
+339 
-349 SKQLVI
+349 
-355 SYKKSDYSP
+355 
-364 EVPPNFIDMSV
+364 
-375 NVNTTEEAGKALDEL
+375 L
-390 FDNITVFDYPK
+390 FDGSAFFDTPK
-401 PVSLLKY
+401 PVSLLSK
-408 LIGFLNLSSEDIIM
+408 LITLANVEENDIIL
-422 DFFSGSGT
+422 DFFSGSTT
-430 TAQAIFELNS
+430 TAHAVMQLNAEDGGHR
-440 LSNLSS
+440 
-446 KFILVQ
+446 KYIMVQ
-452 LPENLERNLKTAD
+452 LEEKTDEKSEAHKA
-465 GNSKKTIE
+465 GYNTI
-473 NAIEFCEQ
+473 CE
-481 KELPHTIASIAEERI
+481 IGEERI
-496 RRAGDKIAEEC
+496 CRAGDKIKAEHPD
-507 QAKIDEYKSK
+507 ADI
-517 LEVLANNPNGKG
+517 
-529 IPVEEDEPYPI
+529 
-540 PDIGF
+540 DIGF
-545 KVFEIADTNIKWNE
+545 KVFEIANTNIKWNE

-579 DFKQGIKD
+579 DFKQGTKD

-595 LRQKNIPLSSKVEV
+595 LRQKNIPLPSKIEV

-633 NEMIDKL
+633 NGMIDKL
-640 ASLDPTPFK
+640 ASIDPTPFK

>member
-6 NVPQEINNVVQ
+6 NVPQEINDVVS
-17 DNLEKLAQLFPSAV
+17 DNIKKLAQLFPSAV

-71 QDIFGKT
+71 QDVFGKT

-138 MSQEESD
+138 MAQEESD
-145 LAEGVVDELG
+145 IAEGVVDEFG
-155 ERYTKNLKSSNKFHA
+155 ERYTKNISGNKFHA
-170 KWLNEMYPR
+170 NWCNMIYPR

-193 FISMD
+193 FISID
-198 DNEIDNLKKLCNEI
+198 DNEIDNLKKICNEV
-212 FNEDNFCGQ
+212 FGE
-221 YMWYRS
+221 
-227 ATPPNLSYKIKKNLE
+227 ANLVAEIPWQSRASIQNDTDFSVNHE
-242 YILCYQKKKD
+242 YICVYAKNRRQENRRLKESNYSEWHKKD
-252 STKFRGIK
+252 SFVCKPLPLDKSKFDNPDNDPRGLWK
-260 KVSKSSDPITKPQNT
+260 ADP
-275 IKILRFPSGS
+275 FD
-285 LTINLPNQ
+285 
-293 VVKAGVY
+293 A
-300 GTEKFPNVLINDLII
+300 PNVRPNLTYPVVNPNTGEEHLPPRGRHWRFLPAKFSSALEDNRIVWTNNGLGRPQLKVFYEEKKEFGSVDNSWFSADRIGTST
-315 ENGTNANDVS
+315 NGTK
-325 FENRFIWKQETLDE
+325 ELMK
-339 NIAANTTFYL
+339 
-349 SKQLVI
+349 
-355 SYKKSDYSP
+355 
-364 EVPPNFIDMSV
+364 
-375 NVNTTEEAGKALDEL
+375 L
-390 FDNITVFDYPK
+390 FDGSAFFDTPK
-401 PVSLLKY
+401 PVSLLSK
-408 LIGFLNLSSEDIIM
+408 LITLANVEENDIIL
-422 DFFSGSGT
+422 DFFSGSTT
-430 TAQAIFELNS
+430 TAHAVMQLNAEDGGHR
-440 LSNLSS
+440 
-446 KFILVQ
+446 KYIMVQ
-452 LPENLERNLKTAD
+452 LEEKTDEKSEAHKA
-465 GNSKKTIE
+465 GYNTI
-473 NAIEFCEQ
+473 CE
-481 KELPHTIASIAEERI
+481 IGEERI
-496 RRAGDKIAEEC
+496 CRAGDKIKAEHPD
-507 QAKIDEYKSK
+507 ADI
-517 LEVLANNPNGKG
+517 
-529 IPVEEDEPYPI
+529 
-540 PDIGF
+540 DIGF
-545 KVFEIADTNIKWNE
+545 KVFEIANTNIKWNE

-579 DFKQGIKD
+579 DFKQGTKD

-595 LRQKNIPLSSKVEV
+595 LRQKNIPLPSKIEV

-633 NEMIDKL
+633 NGMIDKL
-640 ASLDPTPFK
+640 ASIDPTPFK

>member
-6 NVPQEINNVVQ
+6 NVPQEINDVVS
-17 DNLEKLAQLFPSAV
+17 DNIKKLAQLFPSAV
-31 KDGQLDVN
+31 KDGQLDID
-39 ALKEELGTFEEV
+39 ALKEELGTFKEV

-71 QDIFGKT
+71 QDVFGKT

-145 LAEGVVDELG
+145 IAEGVVDELG
-155 ERYTKNLKSSNKFHA
+155 ERYTKNISGNKFHA
-170 KWLNEMYPR
+170 NWCNMIYPR

-193 FISMD
+193 FISID
-198 DNEIDNLKKLCNEI
+198 DNEIDNLKKICNEV
-212 FNEDNFCGQ
+212 FGE
-221 YMWYRS
+221 
-227 ATPPNLSYKIKKNLE
+227 TNLVAEIPWQSRASIQNDTDFSVNHE
-242 YILCYQKKKD
+242 YICVYAKNRRQENRRLKESNYSEWHKKD
-252 STKFRGIK
+252 SFVCKPLPLDKSKFDNPDNDPRGLWK
-260 KVSKSSDPITKPQNT
+260 ADP
-275 IKILRFPSGS
+275 FD
-285 LTINLPNQ
+285 
-293 VVKAGVY
+293 A
-300 GTEKFPNVLINDLII
+300 PNVRPNLTYPVVNPNTGEEHLPPRGRHWRFLPAKFSSALEDNRIVWTNNGLGRPQLKVFYEEKKEFGSVDNSWFSADRIGTST
-315 ENGTNANDVS
+315 NGTK
-325 FENRFIWKQETLDE
+325 ELMK
-339 NIAANTTFYL
+339 
-349 SKQLVI
+349 
-355 SYKKSDYSP
+355 
-364 EVPPNFIDMSV
+364 
-375 NVNTTEEAGKALDEL
+375 L
-390 FDNITVFDYPK
+390 FDGSAFFDTPK
-401 PVSLLKY
+401 PVSLLSK
-408 LIGFLNLSSEDIIM
+408 LITLANVEENDIIL
-422 DFFSGSGT
+422 DFFSGSTT
-430 TAQAIFELNS
+430 TAHAVMQLNAEDGGHR
-440 LSNLSS
+440 
-446 KFILVQ
+446 KYIMVQ
-452 LPENLERNLKTAD
+452 LEEKTDEKSEAHKA
-465 GNSKKTIE
+465 GYNTI
-473 NAIEFCEQ
+473 CE
-481 KELPHTIASIAEERI
+481 IGEERI
-496 RRAGDKIAEEC
+496 CRAGDKIKAEHPD
-507 QAKIDEYKSK
+507 ADI
-517 LEVLANNPNGKG
+517 
-529 IPVEEDEPYPI
+529 
-540 PDIGF
+540 DIGF

-579 DFKQGIKD
+579 DFKQGTKD

-595 LRQKNIPLSSKVEV
+595 LRQKNIPLSSKIEV

-618 LYADSYLICLETQVT
+618 LYADSYLVCLETQVT

>member
-1 MGEYK
+1 M
-6 NVPQEINNVVQ
+6 
-17 DNLEKLAQLFPSAV
+17 
-31 KDGQLDVN
+31 
-39 ALKEELGTFEEV
+39 
-51 GKEKYEF
+51 
-58 TWSGKQNAKKIAQ
+58 
-71 QDIFGKT
+71 
-78 LKFCPEKSK
+78 PEKAFSVC
-87 NADTTE
+87 
-93 NIYIEGDNLEALKL
+93 
-107 LRQNYYNSI
+107 I
-116 KMIYIDPPYNTG
+116 KDIVFIDPPYNTD

-145 LAEGVVDELG
+145 IAEGVVDELG
-155 ERYTKNLKSSNKFHA
+155 ERYTKNQKSTNKFHA
-170 KWLNEMYPR
+170 RWLNEMYPR

-212 FNEDNFCGQ
+212 FNEDDFCGQ

-260 KVSKSSDPITKPQNT
+260 KVSKSSDPITKSQNT

-293 VVKAGVY
+293 IVKAGVY

-325 FENRFIWKQETLDE
+325 FENWFIWKQETLDE

-355 SYKKSDYSP
+355 LYKKSDYSP

-375 NVNTTEEAGKALDEL
+375 IVNTTEKAGKALDEL
-390 FDNITVFDYPK
+390 FDNITVFDYSK

-452 LPENLERNLKTAD
+452 LPENLEKNLKTAD

-473 NAIEFCEQ
+473 NALEFCEQ

-496 RRAGDKIAEEC
+496 RRAGDKIKAEHPD
-507 QAKIDEYKSK
+507 ADI
-517 LEVLANNPNGKG
+517 
-529 IPVEEDEPYPI
+529 
-540 PDIGF
+540 DIGF
-545 KVFEIADTNIKWNE
+545 KVFEIANTNIKWNE

-579 DFKQGIKD
+579 DFKQGTND

-618 LYADSYLICLETQVT
+618 LYADSYLVCLETQVT

-640 ASLDPTPFK
+640 ASIDPTPFK

>member
-6 NVPQEINNVVQ
+6 NVPQEINDVVS
-17 DNLEKLAQLFPSAV
+17 DNIKKLAQLFPSAV
-31 KDGQLDVN
+31 KDGQLDID

-71 QDIFGKT
+71 QDVFGKT

-145 LAEGVVDELG
+145 IAEGVVDELG
-155 ERYTKNLKSSNKFHA
+155 ERYTKNISGNKFHA
-170 KWLNEMYPR
+170 NWCNMIYPR

-193 FISMD
+193 FISID
-198 DNEIDNLKKLCNEI
+198 DNEIDNLKKICNEV
-212 FNEDNFCGQ
+212 FGE
-221 YMWYRS
+221 
-227 ATPPNLSYKIKKNLE
+227 ANLVAEIPWQSRASIQNDTDFSVNHE
-242 YILCYQKKKD
+242 YICVYAKNRRQENRRLKESNYSEWHKKD
-252 STKFRGIK
+252 SFVCKPLPLDKSKFDNPDNDPRGLWK
-260 KVSKSSDPITKPQNT
+260 ADP
-275 IKILRFPSGS
+275 FD
-285 LTINLPNQ
+285 
-293 VVKAGVY
+293 A
-300 GTEKFPNVLINDLII
+300 PNVRPNLTYPVVNPNTGEEHLPPRGRHWRFLPAKFSSALEDNRIVWTNNGLGRPQLKVFYEEKKEFGSVDNSWFSADRIGTST
-315 ENGTNANDVS
+315 NGTK
-325 FENRFIWKQETLDE
+325 ELMK
-339 NIAANTTFYL
+339 
-349 SKQLVI
+349 
-355 SYKKSDYSP
+355 
-364 EVPPNFIDMSV
+364 
-375 NVNTTEEAGKALDEL
+375 L
-390 FDNITVFDYPK
+390 FDGSAFFDTPK
-401 PVSLLKY
+401 PVSLLSK
-408 LIGFLNLSSEDIIM
+408 LITLANVEENDIIL
-422 DFFSGSGT
+422 DFFSGSTT
-430 TAQAIFELNS
+430 TAHAVMQLNAEDGG
-440 LSNLSS
+440 NR
-446 KFILVQ
+446 KFIMVQ
-452 LPENLERNLKTAD
+452 FEEKTDEKSEAYKA
-465 GNSKKTIE
+465 GYNTI
-473 NAIEFCEQ
+473 CE
-481 KELPHTIASIAEERI
+481 IGEERI
-496 RRAGDKIAEEC
+496 RRAGDKIKAEHPD
-507 QAKIDEYKSK
+507 ADI
-517 LEVLANNPNGKG
+517 
-529 IPVEEDEPYPI
+529 
-540 PDIGF
+540 DIGF

-579 DFKQGIKD
+579 DFKQGTKD

-595 LRQKNIPLSSKVEV
+595 LRQKNIPLSSKIEV

-618 LYADSYLICLETQVT
+618 LYADSYLVCLETQVT

>member
-31 KDGQLDVN
+31 KDGQLDID

-71 QDIFGKT
+71 QDVFGKT

-145 LAEGVVDELG
+145 IAEGAVDELG
-155 ERYTKNLKSSNKFHA
+155 ERYTKNVSGNKFHA
-170 KWLNEMYPR
+170 NWCNMIYPR

-193 FISMD
+193 FISID
-198 DNEIDNLKKLCNEI
+198 DNEQEDLKKICDEI
-212 FNEDNFCGQ
+212 FGNENFIAQ
-221 YMWYRS
+221 VIWERAYS
-227 ATPPNLSYKIKKNLE
+227 PINLMKHFSPSHD
-242 YILCYQKKKD
+242 YILCYAKNIESAICNGIPRSD
-252 STKFRGIK
+252 EANGRYSNPDDDPRGVWK
-260 KVSKSSDPITKPQNT
+260 PSDLSVGPAVQENIYPITT
-275 IKILRFPSGS
+275 PSGRIVEPPAGRS
-285 LTINLPNQ
+285 WRLSR
-293 VVKAGVY
+293 KAFRERLQDNRIWFGPSGDNVPAMKRFLSELRKTGV
-300 GTEKFPNVLINDLII
+300 TPM
-315 ENGTNANDVS
+315 T
-325 FENRFIWKQETLDE
+325 IWKYTEVDHSQGATQKLAKLF
-339 NIAANTTFYL
+339 NG
-349 SKQLVI
+349 
-355 SYKKSDYSP
+355 KK
-364 EVPPNFIDMSV
+364 F
-375 NVNTTEEAGKALDEL
+375 
-390 FDNITVFDYPK
+390 FDYPK
-401 PVSLLKY
+401 SVLLIERCLQLYTDKNC
-408 LIGFLNLSSEDIIM
+408 LIL
-422 DFFSGSGT
+422 DFFSGSAT
-430 TAQAIFELNS
+430 TAHAVMQLNAEDGG
-440 LSNLSS
+440 NR
-446 KFILVQ
+446 KFIMVQ
-452 LPENLERNLKTAD
+452 LPEVTDEKSEAHKAGYN
-465 GNSKKTIE
+465 TI
-473 NAIEFCEQ
+473 CE
-481 KELPHTIASIAEERI
+481 IGEERI
-496 RRAGDKIAEEC
+496 RRAGDKIKEEHPD
-507 QAKIDEYKSK
+507 ADI
-517 LEVLANNPNGKG
+517 
-529 IPVEEDEPYPI
+529 
-540 PDIGF
+540 DIGF

-579 DFKQGIKD
+579 DFKQGTKD

-618 LYADSYLICLETQVT
+618 LYADSYLICLETQLT

>member
-6 NVPQEINNVVQ
+6 NVPQEINDVVS
-17 DNLEKLAQLFPSAV
+17 DNIKKLAQLFPSAV
-31 KDGQLDVN
+31 KDGQLDID

-71 QDIFGKT
+71 QDVFGKT

-145 LAEGVVDELG
+145 IAEGVVDELG
-155 ERYTKNLKSSNKFHA
+155 ERYTKNISGNKFHA
-170 KWLNEMYPR
+170 NWCNMIYPR

-193 FISMD
+193 FISID
-198 DNEIDNLKKLCNEI
+198 DNEIDNLKKICNEV
-212 FNEDNFCGQ
+212 FGE
-221 YMWYRS
+221 
-227 ATPPNLSYKIKKNLE
+227 ANLVAEIPWQSRASIQNDTDFSVNHE
-242 YILCYQKKKD
+242 YICVYAKNRRQENRRLKESNYSEWHKKD
-252 STKFRGIK
+252 SFVCKPLPLDKSKFDNPDNDPRGLWK
-260 KVSKSSDPITKPQNT
+260 ADP
-275 IKILRFPSGS
+275 FD
-285 LTINLPNQ
+285 
-293 VVKAGVY
+293 A
-300 GTEKFPNVLINDLII
+300 PNVRPNLTYPVVNPNTGEEHLPPRGRHWRFLPAKFSSALEDNRIVWTNNGLGRPQLKVFYEEKKEFGSVDNSWFSADRIGTST
-315 ENGTNANDVS
+315 NGTK
-325 FENRFIWKQETLDE
+325 ELMK
-339 NIAANTTFYL
+339 
-349 SKQLVI
+349 
-355 SYKKSDYSP
+355 
-364 EVPPNFIDMSV
+364 
-375 NVNTTEEAGKALDEL
+375 L
-390 FDNITVFDYPK
+390 FDGSAFFDTPK
-401 PVSLLKY
+401 PVSLLSK
-408 LIGFLNLSSEDIIM
+408 LITLANVEENDIIL
-422 DFFSGSGT
+422 DFFSGSTT
-430 TAQAIFELNS
+430 TAHAVMQLNAEDGG
-440 LSNLSS
+440 NR
-446 KFILVQ
+446 KFIMVQ
-452 LPENLERNLKTAD
+452 LEEKTDEKSEAYKA
-465 GNSKKTIE
+465 GYNTI
-473 NAIEFCEQ
+473 CE
-481 KELPHTIASIAEERI
+481 IGEERI
-496 RRAGDKIAEEC
+496 RRAGDKIKAEHPD
-507 QAKIDEYKSK
+507 ADI
-517 LEVLANNPNGKG
+517 
-529 IPVEEDEPYPI
+529 
-540 PDIGF
+540 DIGF
-545 KVFEIADTNIKWNE
+545 KAFEIADTNIKWNE

-579 DFKQGIKD
+579 DFKQGTKD

-595 LRQKNIPLSSKVEV
+595 LRQKNIPLSSKIEV

-618 LYADSYLICLETQVT
+618 LYADSYLVCLETQVT

>member
-6 NVPQEINNVVQ
+6 NVPQEINDVVS
-17 DNLEKLAQLFPSAV
+17 DNIKKLAQLFPSAV
-31 KDGQLDVN
+31 KDGQLDID
-39 ALKEELGTFEEV
+39 ALKEELGTFKEV

-71 QDIFGKT
+71 QDVFGKT

-145 LAEGVVDELG
+145 IAEGVVDELG
-155 ERYTKNLKSSNKFHA
+155 ERYTKNISGNKFHA
-170 KWLNEMYPR
+170 NWCNMIYPR

-193 FISMD
+193 FISID
-198 DNEIDNLKKLCNEI
+198 DNEIDNLKKICNEV
-212 FNEDNFCGQ
+212 FGE
-221 YMWYRS
+221 
-227 ATPPNLSYKIKKNLE
+227 ANLVAEIPWQSRASIQNDTDFSVNHE
-242 YILCYQKKKD
+242 YICVYAKNRRQENRRLKESNYSEWHKKD
-252 STKFRGIK
+252 SFVCKPLPLDKSKFDNPDNDPRGLWK
-260 KVSKSSDPITKPQNT
+260 ADP
-275 IKILRFPSGS
+275 FD
-285 LTINLPNQ
+285 
-293 VVKAGVY
+293 A
-300 GTEKFPNVLINDLII
+300 PNVRPNLTYPVVNPNTGEEHLPPRGRCWRFLPAKFSSALEDNRIVWTNNGLGRPQLKVFYEEKKEFGSVDNSWFSADRIGTST
-315 ENGTNANDVS
+315 NGTK
-325 FENRFIWKQETLDE
+325 ELMK
-339 NIAANTTFYL
+339 
-349 SKQLVI
+349 
-355 SYKKSDYSP
+355 
-364 EVPPNFIDMSV
+364 
-375 NVNTTEEAGKALDEL
+375 L
-390 FDNITVFDYPK
+390 FDGSAFFDTPK
-401 PVSLLKY
+401 PVSLLSK
-408 LIGFLNLSSEDIIM
+408 LITLANVEENDIIL
-422 DFFSGSGT
+422 DFFSGSTT
-430 TAQAIFELNS
+430 TAHAVMQLNAEDGGHR
-440 LSNLSS
+440 
-446 KFILVQ
+446 KYIMVQ
-452 LPENLERNLKTAD
+452 LEEKTDEKSEAHKA
-465 GNSKKTIE
+465 GYKTI
-473 NAIEFCEQ
+473 CE
-481 KELPHTIASIAEERI
+481 IGEERI

-517 LEVLANNPNGKG
+517 LEILANNPNGKG
-529 IPVEEDEPYPI
+529 IPVEEDKPYPI

-545 KVFEIADTNIKWNE
+545 KVFEIANTNIKWNE

-579 DFKQGIKD
+579 DFKQGTKD

-595 LRQKNIPLSSKVEV
+595 LRQKNIPLSSKIEV

-618 LYADSYLICLETQVT
+618 LYADSYLVCLETQVT